1 MRWQTSQLCVVVN
14 YVIQIVEPLKPL
26 LLVERTNLVR
36 LVNLLFTTGSCFY
49 IYIETTNKQRV
60 DKRLVSISIHNVT
73 TKQDVLIFTDVY
85 IHIQKVIKI
94 ILMCINNNYLTL
106 SGIITPMGCVYVF
119 VNPPYLYSC
128 CGRQ

>member
-49 IYIETTNKQRV
+49 IYIETTNKR
-60 DKRLVSISIHNVT
+60 KG
-73 TKQDVLIFTDVY
+73 LINAWYRFPFIMY
-85 IHIQKVIKI
+85 LRNK
-94 ILMCINNNYLTL
+94 MC
-106 SGIITPMGCVYVF
+106 
-119 VNPPYLYSC
+119 
-128 CGRQ
+128 